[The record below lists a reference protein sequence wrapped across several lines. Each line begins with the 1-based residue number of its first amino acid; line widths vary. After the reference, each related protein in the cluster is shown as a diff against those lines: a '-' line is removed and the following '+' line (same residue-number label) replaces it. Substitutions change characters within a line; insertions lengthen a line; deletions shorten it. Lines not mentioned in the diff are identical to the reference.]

1 MDLWV
6 AWLFGFPLFSGILLI
21 AVGRS
26 IPKDLRG
33 WAVAGCAGVVLCG
46 LLASFFFNGTKVTLF
61 PEWWPNSG
69 ELYIKLDFPGLVP
82 AFWTTASGLVFYVVS
97 LKETAS
103 RTYARDGLFL
113 IVLTAANL
121 AFLAGNFVLRY
132 VALEFAA
139 LGIAAV
145 LLLETGRQAGQ
156 RLYLGLRLGDAGL
169 LVAIMMLYVTS
180 DSLEV
185 SEALSQ
191 AIYLSESTL
200 FWVAIGFLLAV
211 WVKTGCWPLFF
222 WQNAAV
228 NSKSVLSRAWFLA
241 TVMPNLGFYLLY
253 RTAPLMAQ
261 FEMTGN
267 LISMAA
273 AASALIVALLGWGK
287 RNHETGIWLL
297 FALQG
302 ALILFAAV
310 HRLDNLV
317 WTGFLLINLMRFLFF
332 YWVESQLSPKRD
344 AWFANFAIGL
354 LSGLYA
360 FVVIWAVQSS
370 GEGRIDFWMI
380 EASLALLLLWTVNQI
395 EKRPKRS
402 PKIFVLHKANWG
414 LEKGWGFLT
423 AIALLFVPAPLLFAR
438 QNISGGFFAFSS
450 IAEFSLVTLPVFSPT
465 FWMVLII
472 VWGASRIR
480 WLEKLETLSTTRWK
494 TLLENVRLIPEGIYN
509 FMEGFLYGEGLYR
522 VAQIVTEFSR
532 RLYDFTEV
540 LLCQEGLHRATRIVY
555 QFSSRLY
562 QLIERATFEK
572 GLLFLVKGV
581 LSLSA
586 ALRRMH
592 TGRLRINLM
601 WVWGTLVFVLI
612 IVLAGTGG

>member
-1 MDLWV
+1 MGLWV
-6 AWLFGFPLFSGILLI
+6 VWLVGFPLLSGIMLI

-26 IPKDLRG
+26 VPKNLRG
-33 WAVAGCAGVVLCG
+33 WAVAGCATVVLCG
-46 LLASFFFNGTKVTLF
+46 LLASFFFSGTKVTLF

-69 ELYIKLDFPGLVP
+69 ELYIKLDLAGLVP
-82 AFWTTASGLVFYVVS
+82 AFWTTVSGLIFYVIS
-97 LKETAS
+97 LKESAS
-103 RTYARDGLFL
+103 RTCARDGLFL

-169 LVAIMMLYVTS
+169 LVAIMMLYATS

-191 AIYLSESTL
+191 AISLPESTL

-211 WVKTGCWPLFF
+211 WVKTGNWPLFF
-222 WQNAAV
+222 WQNAAA

-273 AASALIVALLGWGK
+273 AASALVVVLLGWGK
-287 RNHETGIWLL
+287 SNYKIGIWLL
-297 FALQG
+297 FSLQG

-317 WTGFLLINLMRFLFF
+317 WTGFLLINLMRFIFF
-332 YWVESQLSPKRD
+332 YRAESQLFPKRD
-344 AWFANFAIGL
+344 VWLANLTCGL
-354 LSGLYA
+354 ISGLYA
-360 FVVIWAVQSS
+360 FVIIWAVQSS
-370 GEGRIDFWMI
+370 EEGRIDFWMI
-380 EASLALLLLWTVNQI
+380 EASLAILCLWIINQY

-402 PKIFVLHKANWG
+402 SKIFVLHQADRG
-414 LEKGWGFLT
+414 LERGWGFLA
-423 AIALLFVPAPLLFAR
+423 AIVLLFVAVPLIFAR
-438 QNISGGFFAFSS
+438 QNIGGGFFAFSS
-450 IAEFSLVTLPVFSPT
+450 ITEFSLVTLPVFSPT
-465 FWMVLII
+465 FWLVLII
-472 VWGASRIR
+472 VWGFSKIR
-480 WLEKLETLSTTRWK
+480 WLEKIETLSTARTE
-494 TLLENVRLIPEGIYN
+494 TLLENARLIPEGIYN
-509 FMEGFLYGEGLYR
+509 FLEGFLYGEGLNR
-522 VAQIVTEFSR
+522 VAQIVTEFSI
-532 RLYDFTEV
+532 RLYDFMEV
-540 LLCQEGLHRATRIVY
+540 FLYHEGLNRATRSVY
-555 QFSSRLY
+555 AFSSRLY
-562 QLIERATFEK
+562 QLIEWATFEK
-572 GLLFLVKGV
+572 GLQILVKGV

-586 ALRRMH
+586 ALSRMH
-592 TGRLRINLM
+592 TGRLRINLI
-601 WVWGTLVFVLI
+601 WVWGTLVIVLI
-612 IVLAGTGG
+612 IVLTGTGG